1 MAIAAD
7 AADAT
12 DADAPDSATDAPGAA
27 DGAVAANADAADADA
42 AEIAVEAP
50 DAADAVDATGA
61 AVATTATEATA
72 ATTDSVDAAGA
83 TDKDAAGAGFGN
95 GACATSCTNAVGTAV
110 ADEEAGN
117 SARTSCCI
125 AVAPR
130 GTMNK
135 EASMCEVVRCSCRG
149 KRSLQRISQP
159 HQCQCRQASAAPT
172 AKGDERKRLA
182 KQPSGVGAAR
192 ECAES
197 LAGTRV
203 RITLAKETLT
213 L

>member
-149 KRSLQRISQP
+149 KRFPATYLTASSMSMPTSIRCSDSERIRFESFGSQAFNA
-159 HQCQCRQASAAPT
+159 ASEGSINP
-172 AKGDERKRLA
+172 
-182 KQPSGVGAAR
+182 Q
-192 ECAES
+192 
-197 LAGTRV
+197 
-203 RITLAKETLT
+203 
-213 L
+213 